1 MEYVSGKLVRSEQRF
16 GLLRKLLLHMLSA
29 FCYVCLSA
37 HVQLIVTT
45 VSVSPAFVSGGKPP
59 THRKEQSG
67 TKSSFIIDSD

>member
-45 VSVSPAFVSGGKPP
+45 VSVSPAFVNGGKPP

-67 TKSSFIIDSD
+67 KSLFIIDNSD